1 MIECVPISFF
11 SGNFEVR
18 GLASGAAIVEYRV
31 FSEQGRIFCGGREYV
46 IRKHGVFS
54 GHWTLECADAVVA
67 SGRKVSA
74 MCRHFEVA
82 GESLELTL
90 RAESVMT
97 RAFEIKSGY
106 TLLGSIRPVHAF
118 TRKATIQC
126 AESVPECIQLFCF
139 WLVALTWKRSSNA
152 AAAS

>member
-1 MIECVPISFF
+1 MIECVPISLF

-31 FSEQGRIFCGGREYV
+31 FSEQGRIFCAGREYV
-46 IRKHGVFS
+46 IRKYGVFS
-54 GHWTLECADAVVA
+54 GHWTLEHAGAAVA

-74 MCRHFEVA
+74 MCRHFEIS
-82 GESLELTL
+82 GESLHLTL
-90 RAESVMT
+90 RAESVMG

-106 TLLGSIRPVHAF
+106 SPLGYIRPVHPF

-126 AESVPECIQLFCF
+126 ADAVPECIQLFCF
-139 WLVALTWKRSSNA
+139 WLAALTWRRSANA
-152 AAAS
+152 AASS